1 MIRRLLNLSLR
12 GGGMVGKFL
21 LIFLLAR
28 ILTPSELGVYG
39 LLAVTIGYSL
49 YFLGLDF
56 YTFSGREMLHS
67 EKALWPSMLRDQ
79 AVLFACSYAVVFP
92 SLALIFINGVI
103 SFEYALVFYL
113 LLLAEHLSQ
122 ELNRLLVIIG
132 RPLAAGIC
140 IFIRSGSWCYVI
152 VIVYMSGL
160 YPIDLQSVL
169 WTWFW
174 ADVVV
179 IAMGAFLLKGL
190 PWNALTRKVHWEWL
204 IKGVKI
210 SALLLIGTL
219 ALRGIFTFDRYFVEY
234 FADSEMLGVYTL
246 YMGICFSLIGFVDAA
261 IFSFKYPELIKLFKN
276 GAGDD
281 FAKARKQFGKQTL
294 IFTSLLVII
303 VSLVIYPVLGWIGKP
318 IYLQNLTLF
327 FVLLAASFIFVIGHV
342 PHFALYA
349 MGQDR
354 VLVFTHIFGL
364 VVFVLIGAS
373 LYQFGAMGV
382 ALALLASISSL
393 GAGKYWQLYK
403 LNKLN

>member
-1 MIRRLLNLSLR
+1 ML
-12 GGGMVGKFL
+12 GKFL
-21 LIFLLAR
+21 LIFLLAK
-28 ILTPSELGVYG
+28 ILTPSELGIYG
-39 LLAVTIGYSL
+39 LLAVTIGYAL

-67 EKALWPSMLRDQ
+67 DNSKWPSMLRDQ

-132 RPLAAGIC
+132 RPIAAGIC

-152 VIVYMSGL
+152 VIVYMSRL

-179 IAMGAFLLKGL
+179 IAMGAFLLKDL
-190 PWNALTRKVHWEWL
+190 PWDALKRKIHWEWL
-204 IKGVKI
+204 VNGVKV
-210 SALLLIGTL
+210 SALLLVGTL

-246 YMGICFSLIGFVDAA
+246 YMGTCFSLIGFVDAA
-261 IFSFKYPELIKLFKN
+261 IFSFKYPELIKLYKA
-276 GAGDD
+276 GAGAD
-281 FAKARKQFGKQTL
+281 FAKARKLFGKQTVT
-294 IFTSLLVII
+294 FTSLLVII
-303 VSLVIYPVLGWIGKP
+303 VLLVIHPVLGWIGKP
-318 IYLQNLTLF
+318 IYLQNLPLF
-327 FVLLAASFIFVIGHV
+327 FVLLAASYIFVIGHV

-354 VLVFTHIFGL
+354 VLVLSHIAGL
-364 VVFVLIGAS
+364 AVFILVGAS
-373 LYQFGAMGV
+373 LYQWGAMGV
-382 ALALLASISSL
+382 ALGLLVSISTI
-393 GAGKYWQLYK
+393 GAGKYWQLSK
-403 LNKLN
+403 LNNLT